1 MPPLEVKL
9 TFPCGSGFH
18 NPLGK
23 APGYAPLPACRLS
36 PADHQRKPARWK
48 RYVPRR
54 FPLFQSAPEAL
65 ERLLNCSLLGSK
77 VHPEPKQF
85 HPLGKNL
92 LENVP
97 EKGIDLERAGTCNP
111 DGHLLSQRAESV
123 FANRD
128 IATLCGES
136 FKSQQVIIG
145 L

>member
-1 MPPLEVKL
+1 
-9 TFPCGSGFH
+9 
-18 NPLGK
+18 
-23 APGYAPLPACRLS
+23 
-36 PADHQRKPARWK
+36 
-48 RYVPRR
+48 
-54 FPLFQSAPEAL
+54 
-65 ERLLNCSLLGSK
+65 

-85 HPLGKNL
+85 HPLRKNL

-97 EKGIDLERAGTCNP
+97 EKGIDLERAGKCNP

-123 FANRD
+123 FGNRD